1 MGSSWRYR
9 HVAITP
15 YSIGGFHGLARTFF
29 TGSHLALLDKPAN
42 SLEGEKLWALIKVN
56 RKTNRPN
63 RPAPPF
69 ISKFQV
75 LVSNCDLNFGAK
87 N

>member
-15 YSIGGFHGLARTFF
+15 YSIGGFHGLAHTFF
-29 TGSHLALLDKPAN
+29 MGLLVLFHRLAFRFDGGACE
-42 SLEGEKLWALIKVN
+42 SLIGEKLRARIEVN

-63 RPAPPF
+63 WPAPPF
-69 ISKFQV
+69 HSIFQPR
-75 LVSNCDLNFGAK
+75 
-87 N
+87 